1 MGLGLG
7 LGVYSSPYTGG
18 FSIKEISGLQA
29 WYKFNTLHTLDGND
43 LEEWGDSS
51 GNNRT
56 LTNTIATNKR
66 PTVEA
71 SGRVD
76 WGDVSSSFM
85 NISNG
90 PIPNSSAYTVIV
102 VVEHPVAQ
110 VNRISRYLNDPSS
123 GVIQDTISWGTS
135 SFNTNQTWQAVI
147 NGFGDT
153 TTRVSLTSATG
164 KLVNNQK
171 TIISYRYGG
180 GTTAGDTTFKVE
192 TVADGGS
199 LTTAKSVVNLTN
211 TSDAVLNGTTVGFN
225 STTQFIDGYMDEM
238 CVWNR
243 DIDGTELTKVI
254 ADSKARHNMT

>member
-1 MGLGLG
+1 MIGANVSL
-7 LGVYSSPYTGG
+7 YSSTPPVESSVIGDV
-18 FSIKEISGLQA
+18 SGLQA
-29 WYKFNTLHTLDGND
+29 WYKFNTLHTLDGNA

-56 LTNTIATNKR
+56 LTNTVATNKR

-76 WGDVSSSFM
+76 WGDVASSFM

-110 VNRISRYLNDPSS
+110 VQRISRYLNNPAS
-123 GVIQDTISWGTS
+123 GVILDTISWGTQS
-135 SFNTNQTWQAVI
+135 TNTNQTWQAVI

-153 TTRVSLTSATG
+153 TSRVSLTSGTG

-171 TIISYRYGG
+171 TVTIYRYGG
-180 GTTAGDTTFKVE
+180 GTAAGDTTFKVE
-192 TVADGGS
+192 TVADGGTI
-199 LTTAKSVVNLTN
+199 TTAKTVVNLTN
-211 TSDAVLNGTTVGFN
+211 TSNAVLNGIAVGFN
-225 STTQFIDGYMDEM
+225 STTQYIDGYMDEM
-238 CVWNR
+238 CVWNKKLS
-243 DIDGTELTKVI
+243 DSEVTEVV
-254 ADSKARHNMT
+254 ADLKARHNMT